1 MAEAPA
7 KQGGGAAAQRG
18 EAERSACLPA
28 DRRRAAREQ
37 GGGAAA
43 QRAAGERSSKGW
55 LAGYVAATFLA
66 FPHPVGGQVVDLGL
80 LCAWLSPLCLLR
92 ALEGLA
98 PARAARRGFLAGL
111 LAHAAIFHW
120 IYVVTV
126 RYGHAPPPVGVVA
139 PVGLAAY
146 VAAFTAGFAGANAWL
161 GARGLASPFAIAA
174 LWTCFDHLRSF
185 VLTGFPWAT
194 LGYAQ
199 HASPAL
205 LGLAPYT
212 GVYGLSFVTALGAAG
227 LDAAWRDR
235 RAAGRPGRAA
245 LAALG
250 AVAALHAAGLASHLT
265 AREDGAGSV
274 RVAVL
279 QGNIDQGVKWSRE
292 WFEATLAAYVELTRE
307 AAAAGAELVV
317 WPETAVPA
325 AIETGEREIDLLS
338 DLARETR
345 VALVVGAVGIEPSA
359 PGGLPRVYDSAF
371 VVTPAGAVE
380 DRYDKTQLVPFG
392 EYVPFQELLGF
403 LRAVAR
409 GIAATGVTAGEAPR
423 AVEVPLPGP
432 GGRRLSAGV
441 PICYE
446 LLFPDLVRR
455 FVRDGAELLL
465 AITNDA
471 WYGRTGAPYQ
481 FLAITALRSAETGL
495 WTARAANTGVSA
507 IIDGRGRVR
516 SETRIF
522 ERAWLVADVPVRPAS
537 DGGTFYVR
545 HGDWLA
551 GVCWVAVLVQAVR
564 GIAGTRRIHG

>member
-1 MAEAPA
+1 M
-7 KQGGGAAAQRG
+7 QGGGAAAQRG
-18 EAERSACLPA
+18 EAERS
-28 DRRRAAREQ
+28 
-37 GGGAAA
+37 
-43 QRAAGERSSKGW
+43 SSGW
-55 LAGYVAATFLA
+55 VAGYATTTFLA
-66 FPHPVGGQVVDLGL
+66 FPHPVGGRVVDLGL
-80 LCAWLSPLCLLR
+80 LCAWLAPLCLLR
-92 ALEGLA
+92 ALEGL
-98 PARAARRGFLAGL
+98 PPGRAARRGFLAGL
-111 LAHAAIFHW
+111 LAHAAILHW

-126 RYGHAPPPVGVVA
+126 RYGEAPPLVGAIA
-139 PVGLAAY
+139 PFGLAAY
-146 VAAFTAGFAGANAWL
+146 IAAFTAGFAGAIAWL

-185 VLTGFPWAT
+185 VFTGFPWAT

-199 HASPAL
+199 HANPAL

-212 GVYGLSFVTALGAAG
+212 GVYGLSFVSALGAAG
-227 LDAAWRDR
+227 LDVAWRDR
-235 RAAGRPGRAA
+235 RAGRRTGRTA

-250 AVAALHAAGLASHLT
+250 AVAVLLAAGLASHST
-265 AREDGAGSV
+265 AWERGAGSV

-292 WFEATLAAYVELTRE
+292 WFEATLAIYADLTRE
-307 AAAAGAELVV
+307 AARAGAEVVV

-325 AIETGEREIDLLS
+325 AIETGEREIELLS
-338 DLARETR
+338 DLAREVRT
-345 VALVVGAVGIEPSA
+345 ALVVGAVGVGAPAPRGRPS
-359 PGGLPRVYDSAF
+359 VYDSAF
-371 VVTPAGAVE
+371 IVTPAGAVA

-392 EYVPFQELLGF
+392 EYLPLQELLGRF
-403 LRAVAR
+403 LRAVAA
-409 GIAATGVTAGEAPR
+409 GIAATGVTPGQAPR
-423 AVEVPLPGP
+423 ALEVALPGP
-432 GGRRLSAGV
+432 AGRRLIAGV

-455 FVRDGAELLL
+455 FVRDGAQLLL

-481 FLAITALRSAETGL
+481 FLAITALRSAETGV

-522 ERAWLVADVPVRPAS
+522 ERAWLVADVPVRSAS
-537 DGGTFYVR
+537 DAVTFYVR

-551 GVCWVAVLVQAVR
+551 GVCWVAVLAQAVR

>member
-1 MAEAPA
+1 LAEPA
-7 KQGGGAAAQRG
+7 ATQAGA
-18 EAERSACLPA
+18 
-28 DRRRAAREQ
+28 RA
-37 GGGAAA
+37 
-43 QRAAGERSSKGW
+43 W
-55 LAGYVAATFLA
+55 CAGYAATTFLA
-66 FPHPVGGQVVDLGL
+66 FPHPVGGLVVDLGL
-80 LCAWLSPLCLLR
+80 LCAWVSPFCLLR

-98 PARAARRGFLAGL
+98 PGRAARRGFLAGL
-111 LAHAAIFHW
+111 LAHAAILHW

-126 RYGHAPPPVGVVA
+126 RYGHAPPLVGAIA
-139 PVGLAAY
+139 PLGLAAY
-146 VAAFTAGFAGANAWL
+146 VAAFTAGFAGAGAWI

-199 HASPAL
+199 HANPAL

-212 GVYGLSFVTALGAAG
+212 GVYGLSFVSALGAAG

-235 RAAGRPGRAA
+235 RAGRRAGRAA

-250 AVAALHAAGLASHLT
+250 AVVALHGVGLASRST
-265 AREDGAGSV
+265 AWERGAASV

-292 WFEATLAAYVELTRE
+292 WFEATLVTYADLTRE
-307 AAAAGAELVV
+307 AARAGAEVVV

-325 AIETGEREIDLLS
+325 AIEAGEREIGLLS
-338 DLARETR
+338 DLARETST
-345 VALVVGAVGIEPSA
+345 ALVVGAVGIEPAA
-359 PGGLPRVYDSAF
+359 PGGAPHVYDSAF
-371 VVTPAGAVE
+371 VVTPAGAVV

-392 EYVPFQELLGF
+392 EYLPFQELLGRF
-403 LRAVAR
+403 LRAVAS
-409 GIAATGVTAGEAPR
+409 GIAATGVTPGEAPR
-423 AVEVPLPGP
+423 ALAVVLPGP
-432 GGRRLSAGV
+432 AGRRLIAGV

-481 FLAITALRSAETGL
+481 FLAITALRSAETGV

-516 SETRIF
+516 AGTRIF
-522 ERAWLVADVPVRPAS
+522 ERAWLVADVPLRSAS
-537 DGGTFYVR
+537 DAGTFYVR

-551 GVCWVAVLVQAVR
+551 AACWAAVLAQAVR
-564 GIAGTRRIHG
+564 GIAGKRRIHG